1 MTCRAFTYQPRE
13 LLPNQRLLF
22 DEKLKSLGNSIRFF
36 ISCISGTTTN
46 NGADDST
53 RACISYF
60 IVHNDLITEDRIFE
74 IFHDADLDPE
84 MKKVGR
90 KGTKSYNQSEI
101 FGELKSILKV
111 SVELSSIK

>member
-22 DEKLKSLGNSIRFF
+22 DEKLKSLGTRIKFF

-60 IVHNDLITEDRIFE
+60 IVHNDLITEDQIFE

-90 KGTKSYNQSEI
+90 KGTKSYNQSET

-111 SVELSSIK
+111 SVEL